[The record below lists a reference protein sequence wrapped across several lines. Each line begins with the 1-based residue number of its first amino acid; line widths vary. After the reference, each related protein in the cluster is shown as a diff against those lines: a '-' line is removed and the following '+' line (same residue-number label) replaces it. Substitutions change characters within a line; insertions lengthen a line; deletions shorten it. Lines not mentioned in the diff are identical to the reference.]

1 MVEPSEAALCD
12 RPRLD
17 SEVTRLTI
25 EYWKEQLLTHEL
37 VSQPLFIFTVILC
50 NFPSCI
56 IFKPAHSEYMWLL
69 TLKKRWR
76 LLGDLFPPAPA

>member
-1 MVEPSEAALCD
+1 MVDLSEAALCD
-12 RPRLD
+12 RPHLD

-25 EYWKEQLLTHEL
+25 EYRKGEQLSTHEL
-37 VSQPLFIFTVILC
+37 LSKPLFIFTVILC

-69 TLKKRWR
+69 T
-76 LLGDLFPPAPA
+76 